1 MRLPEPQDKRTRLGG
16 YVSYP
21 LGREPRRTPPLARLL
36 SQLPCR
42 KADMMA
48 HPCCMIVEDQ
58 ALIGMSLEAS
68 LEEAGFDVAG
78 PFMSNAQALKWM
90 ESAAPDL
97 ALLDVMLK
105 DGTSLR
111 IARELKSRG
120 VPFVIYSGL
129 PPDADRP
136 PELQD
141 VPWLEKPARRETLVT
156 MLEDLVEP
164 KAGFALS
171 TGPGE
176 LP

>member
-1 MRLPEPQDKRTRLGG
+1 
-16 YVSYP
+16 
-21 LGREPRRTPPLARLL
+21 
-36 SQLPCR
+36 
-42 KADMMA
+42 MMA

-90 ESAAPDL
+90 ENAAPDL
-97 ALLDVMLK
+97 AVLDVMLK

-156 MLEDLVEP
+156 LLEDLVEP
-164 KAGFALS
+164 GAGFALMARAE
-171 TGPGE
+171 E
-176 LP
+176 LPRLA

>member
-36 SQLPCR
+36 SHLPCR

-48 HPCCMIVEDQ
+48 QPCCMIVEDQ

-78 PFMSNAQALKWM
+78 PFLSNAQALKWM
-90 ESAAPDL
+90 ENPA
-97 ALLDVMLK
+97 
-105 DGTSLR
+105 
-111 IARELKSRG
+111 
-120 VPFVIYSGL
+120 
-129 PPDADRP
+129 

-156 MLEDLVEP
+156 LLEDLVEP
-164 KAGFALS
+164 GAGFVLMARAEELS
-171 TGPGE
+171 R
-176 LP
+176 LA

>member
-1 MRLPEPQDKRTRLGG
+1 
-16 YVSYP
+16 
-21 LGREPRRTPPLARLL
+21 
-36 SQLPCR
+36 
-42 KADMMA
+42 MMA
-48 HPCCMIVEDQ
+48 QPCCMIVEDQ

-68 LEEAGFDVAG
+68 LEEAGFEVAG
-78 PFMSNAQALKWM
+78 PFMSNAQALRWLQN
-90 ESAAPDL
+90 AAPDL
-97 ALLDVMLK
+97 AVLDVMLK

-156 MLEDLVEP
+156 MLENLVEP
-164 KAGFALS
+164 KVGFAL
-171 TGPGE
+171 TTAPEE
-176 LP
+176 LPRLA